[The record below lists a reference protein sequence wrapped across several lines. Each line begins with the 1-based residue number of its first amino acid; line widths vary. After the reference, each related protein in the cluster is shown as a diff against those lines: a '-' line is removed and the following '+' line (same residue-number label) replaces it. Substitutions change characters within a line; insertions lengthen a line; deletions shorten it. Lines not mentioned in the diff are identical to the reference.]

1 MWKQLMQKEDR
12 RRGRRHKIGINAT
25 IITPTAT
32 IPVYATDISFEGL
45 RVESSDPILPETI
58 VAISLSLKEETLLAG
73 NVLWSLEGKRLGNRY
88 YQIGIEIQ
96 GVILKDR
103 EAIGF
108 PPKEA
113 LIQEILSR
121 VDQADVAGVI
131 S

>member
-1 MWKQLMQKEDR
+1 
-12 RRGRRHKIGINAT
+12 
-25 IITPTAT
+25 
-32 IPVYATDISFEGL
+32 
-45 RVESSDPILPETI
+45 
-58 VAISLSLKEETLLAG
+58 LKEETLLAG
-73 NVLWSLEGKRLGNRY
+73 NVLWSLEGKRMGNQY

-121 VDQADVAGVI
+121 VDQADVA
-131 S
+131 